1 MSAVESAPSRAARAR
16 ERARERARARRLRHA
31 GPPGEPEDERERR
44 WPYWL
49 ALAGILAVALALRL
63 WGVAQGLP
71 YAYNADENAHF
82 VPGAIGLFGHGLN
95 PHYFVNPPAYTYL
108 LHVVFGAWFGG
119 RSGVS
124 NTFAVHPT
132 EVFVVARVTAAVVG
146 TLAVWLLYL
155 AAARFCDRRVGLLAA
170 ALLAVAFLPVFYS
183 HLALND
189 VPTLAPIALSLWGTA
204 GVLRRGRLLDYAL
217 AGVGLGLACA
227 TKYTGGIVLLPLLA
241 AGGLQLVAPR
251 GRGEAT
257 AGGHARATAFGGLV
271 LAGLLALGAFVVAN
285 PFSVLDFAAFRD
297 GLNHQASAAED
308 DLGKLGLTQSSGQL
322 YYLWTF
328 TWGLGWVPLV
338 AGVLGGIGMLVWD
351 RRLALVL
358 VPAPILYILF
368 MGTQERFFGR
378 WLLPVFPILCIAA
391 AWAVVRGAE
400 AVTRRA
406 PMLRPALYAL
416 GAVLVLG
423 QGIVY
428 SIHDGQV
435 LSQPDTRNLARAWLA
450 QNVPPRTKIVVEP
463 VVPDAWAS
471 DIGRPYAGTSNGARW
486 IKFPTSR
493 SNIANDG
500 SRVPG
505 EGRIVNIEDFER
517 TLFPGLVD
525 RYEKQGWC
533 YVVSGS
539 TQRGRAEV
547 APKEVPQAIAYYK
560 ALEQRADVA
569 FHASPYRDGAK
580 PVPFNFDW
588 SFDYYPLAYTRPG
601 PEMTIYRLRGGRC
614 APGGGA

>member
-1 MSAVESAPSRAARAR
+1 VRERAKARRARRRAPADSGAR
-16 ERARERARARRLRHA
+16 ERRR
-31 GPPGEPEDERERR
+31 
-44 WPYWL
+44 PYWL
-49 ALAGILAVALALRL
+49 ALAGVLAVALVLRL

-108 LHVVFGAWFGG
+108 LHAVFGVWFGG
-119 RSGVS
+119 RTGVS
-124 NTFAVHPT
+124 TTFAVHPT

-146 TLAVWLLYL
+146 TVAVWLLYL
-155 AAARFCDRRVGLLAA
+155 AGARFCDRRVGLLAA
-170 ALLAVAFLPVFYS
+170 ALMAVAFLPVFYS

-204 GVLRRGRLLDYAL
+204 GVLRRGRLLDYAI

-241 AGGLQLVAPR
+241 AGALQLASPTGRDGAPPGAR
-251 GRGEAT
+251 
-257 AGGHARATAFGGLV
+257 ARATAFGGLL
-271 LAGLLALGAFVVAN
+271 LAGVLALGAFFVAN

-297 GLNHQASAAED
+297 GLSHQASAAED
-308 DLGKLGLTQSSGQL
+308 QLGKLGLTQPSGQL
-322 YYLWTF
+322 YYVWTL
-328 TWGLGWVPLV
+328 TWGLGWIPFV
-338 AGVLGGIGMLVWD
+338 AGVIGGIGMLVWD

-358 VPAPILYILF
+358 VPAPILYVLF
-368 MGTQERFFGR
+368 MGTQERYFGR

-400 AVTRRA
+400 VVTRRA
-406 PMLRPALYAL
+406 PALRPVLYAL
-416 GAVLVLG
+416 GAVLLLG
-423 QGIVY
+423 QGIVF
-428 SIHDGQV
+428 SIHSGDV
-435 LSQPDTRNLARAWLA
+435 LSRPDTRNLARRWLA
-450 QNVPPRTKIVVEP
+450 ANVPPRTKIVVEP

-471 DIGRPYAGTSNGARW
+471 DIGHPYPGTSNGARW

-500 SRVPG
+500 SRIPG
-505 EGRIVNIEDFER
+505 GGRIVNIEDFER
-517 TLFPGLVD
+517 TLVPSLVA

-539 TQRGRAEV
+539 TQRGRAEA
-547 APKEVPQAIAYYK
+547 APEEVPKAIAYYR
-560 ALEQRADVA
+560 ALERHSDVV
-569 FHASPYRDGAK
+569 FHASPYHRGAK
-580 PVPFNFDW
+580 PVEFNFDW
-588 SFDYYPLAYTRPG
+588 SFDFYPLAYARPG
-601 PEMTIYRLRGGRC
+601 PDMTIYRLRGGAC
-614 APGGGA
+614 APGRGS

>member
-1 MSAVESAPSRAARAR
+1 MSAVETAPSRAARAR
-16 ERARERARARRLRHA
+16 HRPWHRL
-31 GPPGEPEDERERR
+31 ERR
-44 WPYWL
+44 RRRQDHGPANGPGGPRRPYWL
-49 ALAGILAVALALRL
+49 ALAGILAVALGLRL
-63 WGVAQGLP
+63 WGLGQGLP

-108 LHVVFGAWFGG
+108 LHVVFDVWFGG
-119 RSGVS
+119 RAGVS
-124 NTFAVHPT
+124 NTFAAHPT
-132 EVFVVARVTAAVVG
+132 EVFVVARATAAVVG
-146 TLAVWLLYL
+146 TIAVWLVYL
-155 AAARFCDRRVGLLAA
+155 AGARFADRRVGLLAA
-170 ALLAVAFLPVFYS
+170 ALMAVAFLPVFYS

-241 AGGLQLVAPR
+241 AGAVQLFAPSVR
-251 GRGEAT
+251 
-257 AGGHARATAFGGLV
+257 HAQARVTAFAGLV
-271 LAGLLALGAFVVAN
+271 LAGVVALGAFAVAN

-308 DLGKLGLTQSSGQL
+308 ELGKLGLTQSSGQM

-328 TWGLGWVPLV
+328 TWGLGWVPL
-338 AGVLGGIGMLVWD
+338 AAAALGALGMLVWD

-358 VPAPILYILF
+358 VPAPILYVLF

-378 WLLPVFPILCIAA
+378 WLLPVFPIMCIAA
-391 AWAVVRGAE
+391 AWAVVRLAE
-400 AVTRRA
+400 VAGRRA
-406 PMLRPALYAL
+406 PALRPALYAV
-416 GAVLVLG
+416 GAVLLLG
-423 QGIVY
+423 QGVVY
-428 SIHDGQV
+428 SLHDGLV
-435 LSQPDTRNLARAWLA
+435 LSKPDTRNLARQWMAA
-450 QNVPPRTKIVVEP
+450 NVPPETKIVVEP
-463 VVPDAWAS
+463 VVPDAWAT
-471 DIGRPYAGTSNGARW
+471 DIGRPYPGTSNGARW

-500 SRVPG
+500 SRISG

-517 TLFPGLVD
+517 TLVPSLVD

-547 APKEVPQAIAYYK
+547 APDEVPGAIAYYR
-560 ALEQRADVA
+560 ALERRADVV
-569 FHASPYRDGAK
+569 FHASPYRTGAG
-580 PVPFNFDW
+580 PVAFNFDW
-588 SFDYYPLAYTRPG
+588 SFDYYPLAYARPG
-601 PEMTIYRLRGGRC
+601 PEMTIYRLRGGAC
-614 APGGGA
+614 APNRGS